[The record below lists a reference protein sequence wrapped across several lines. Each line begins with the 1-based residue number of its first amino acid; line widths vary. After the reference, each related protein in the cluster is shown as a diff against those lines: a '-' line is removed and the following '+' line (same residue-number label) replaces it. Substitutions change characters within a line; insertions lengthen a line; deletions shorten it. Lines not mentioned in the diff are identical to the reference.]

1 MGSYRPL
8 RFVFFIY
15 DFVRLVVMTS
25 LLMGFVQLTE
35 SQDGGVFPYV
45 FYAVP
50 NGLFPLMS
58 FFLWVDPG
66 AYRPFIPLYM
76 AGKVLA
82 VVSGLMWIIF
92 SLPRIS
98 GAFFE
103 TGQSTFIV
111 AGTALLLSA
120 GDAFSALG
128 GAVLRKHS
136 PDAAPPREQGRAPAL
151 GAANPGAAE
160 ASEEGN

>member
-8 RFVFFIY
+8 RLVFFIY
-15 DFVRLVVMTS
+15 DFARLVVMTS
-25 LLMGFVQLTE
+25 LLMTFVQSTE

-82 VVSGLMWIIF
+82 VVSAFMWLMF

-98 GAFFE
+98 GSFFE
-103 TGQSTFIV
+103 AGQSTFVV
-111 AGTALLLSA
+111 AGTALLLSV
-120 GDAFSALG
+120 GDALSIFG
-128 GAVLRKHS
+128 GAILRKHI
-136 PDAAPPREQGRAPAL
+136 PDAPPRDTERPPALESANL
-151 GAANPGAAE
+151 GAAE
-160 ASEEGN
+160 VLEEGN